1 MSTPTDVDPTPGGRV
16 QHPSRRAMMK
26 GAAWATPVA
35 AFSIGAPAM
44 AFSPSC
50 TDDTLLNSQARARML
65 SGQIG
70 GADLDVNLD
79 VLAAVNGVHAQA
91 FDPIAPG
98 ADSTSTD
105 LKANPLTVEALSAIN
120 LNLGELSGALTTILD
135 FVTDQDAGVLNEY
148 AYANENAQSALVP
161 EAPEVGGAG
170 AVGNDGTIAFSVDDP
185 DPDPPALGTIN
196 LYSILKE
203 AAGDGVA
210 QLVDLI
216 LGLNLDIG
224 AVAGLAKLD
233 YVCDTARGLTEESV
247 DRDYLLAYLRLV
259 IESNLVGDLVS
270 ALNAVLPSL
279 TISTDA
285 VWDLLDGVP
294 LLGTLLSTLGRNALE
309 VTATVDV
316 SQLTGQPIPNVDNSA
331 LQVDLAGGTVTIDVA
346 SLLGGAYTGAISP
359 FLNEL
364 GPNTRLFV
372 DAPLPTN
379 AAASLVDTLVD
390 DLLERLK
397 DLVSVTVR
405 AGRVT
410 GRAPT
415 GLLIEGSL
423 RDFLEG
429 NATAVFSLA
438 GIRINLG
445 ALLNPLL
452 GGIGDLVE
460 TTLNTLL
467 NDSGVLQ
474 TALTGINGLLSVLFD
489 VLSGV
494 LALTVNAQNNAGGSM
509 PRYYSD
515 ITPERQYDVAALHL
529 EVLGMPNLLNLSV
542 ARGSVGQ
549 NEYRAGA

>member
-1 MSTPTDVDPTPGGRV
+1 MSTPTDVDPTPGRRV

-50 TDDTLLNSQARARML
+50 TDDTLLDSQARARL
-65 SGQIG
+65 LIGEIG
-70 GADLDVNLD
+70 GVDLD

-91 FDPIAPG
+91 LDPAAPG
-98 ADSTSTD
+98 SSNGSVSDTKT
-105 LKANPLTVEALSAIN
+105 NPLTVEALSAIN
-120 LNLGELSGALTTILD
+120 LNLGGLSGALTTILD
-135 FVTDQDAGVLNEY
+135 FVAGQDAGVLNEY
-148 AYANENAQSALVP
+148 AYANENAQSAVVP

-170 AVGNDGTIAFSVDDP
+170 AVGNDGTIALSVDDP
-185 DPDPPALGTIN
+185 NPPALGTIN
-196 LYSILKE
+196 LYSILE
-203 AAGDGVA
+203 QATGAGVA

-216 LGLNLDIG
+216 AGLNLDIG
-224 AVAGLAKLD
+224 AVAGLAELD

-285 VWDLLDGVP
+285 VWDLLDDVP

-316 SQLTGQPIPNVDNSA
+316 SQLTGQPIPNVDSSA

-410 GRAPT
+410 GLAPT

-438 GIRINLG
+438 GIPINLG

-509 PRYYSD
+509 PSYYSN
-515 ITPERQYDVAALHL
+515 ITPERRYDVAALHL
-529 EVLGMPNLLNLSV
+529 EVLGMLNLLNLSV